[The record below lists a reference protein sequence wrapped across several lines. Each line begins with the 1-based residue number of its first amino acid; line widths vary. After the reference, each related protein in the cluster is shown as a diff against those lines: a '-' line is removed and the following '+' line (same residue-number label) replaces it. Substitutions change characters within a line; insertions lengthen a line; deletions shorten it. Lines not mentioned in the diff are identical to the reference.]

1 VRLVIVAVAA
11 LISWGQTGPLSA
23 AEAVRLPVSCSY
35 VANKVVLAP
44 SPSDELHVI
53 VGDREHKSIR
63 ACAPGL
69 GGKCRVWEVYR
80 FDLMCGGRQ
89 VSWRLVA
96 AQLQSL
102 PAAAVRRDA
111 PIRSH
116 LEPWEARILLSETD
130 FAPVD
135 EFGGRILPVA
145 NKPGPPSGGRDG
157 VVARAALTREITS
170 TDVATPPPGSLRPD
184 TDAVSPKTEPQK
196 SEPPRIDPPKAAEEI
211 PAVMP
216 VSLQPPP
223 AERADA
229 RPGSAAGAP
238 PSDGLKRDAAS
249 APGAAGS
256 DMADAAEAAAPDKSP
271 QPRNG
276 QVSGQ
281 PGSQVGFPLP
291 ALAAAVVLILIALVV
306 AGVLMRRRPAPP
318 RPYRGIVR
326 VVYETEPYQEPDIDA
341 AAQSRELMKQVSVEL
356 VNAMSAV
363 NGLKGAPALQTAL
376 HTELDS
382 IRRSLGFTQQ
392 SRGKSGEKKDW
403 NQIKT
408 QLTLSLEGTQ
418 RIIGIAEAA
427 RTSFSAHP
435 AALEVITTRL
445 EAYAF
450 LGVNASASETAL
462 KKAVNAL
469 RQCWHPDLA
478 TDEEDRRLREIRI
491 KQINMAWDLISRK
504 QMSAC

>member
-11 LISWGQTGPLSA
+11 LIWWGQTIPLSA
-23 AEAVRLPVSCSY
+23 TEAVRLPVSCNFI
-35 VANKVVLAP
+35 ANKVVLVP
-44 SPSDELHVI
+44 SPIDELHVI
-53 VGDREHKSIR
+53 VGDRERKSIR

-69 GGKCRVWEVYR
+69 SGKCRVWEVYR
-80 FDLMCGGRQ
+80 FDLLCGGRQ

-96 AQLQSL
+96 TQLQSL
-102 PAAAVRRDA
+102 PAAPARRDA
-111 PIRSH
+111 SFRSH
-116 LEPWEARILLSETD
+116 LEPWEARALLSETE

-145 NKPGPPSGGRDG
+145 DKPASRDP
-157 VVARAALTREITS
+157 VVARAVMARESMAAEIT
-170 TDVATPPPGSLRPD
+170 VPPPSANRLEP
-184 TDAVSPKTEPQK
+184 DAVSPKTEPL
-196 SEPPRIDPPKAAEEI
+196 KAVEEI
-211 PAVMP
+211 PP
-216 VSLQPPP
+216 LQRVSLQPMT
-223 AERADA
+223 AEKGDA
-229 RPGSAAGAP
+229 RGASAVGAS
-238 PSDGLKRDAAS
+238 PSDGPKRDTNPAPGTAGVTADAGASDTAAS
-249 APGAAGS
+249 TEKPAS
-256 DMADAAEAAAPDKSP
+256 AERPAMQLRRGVDI
-271 QPRNG
+271 R
-276 QVSGQ
+276 
-281 PGSQVGFPLP
+281 LP
-291 ALAAAVVLILIALVV
+291 AFAWALPLIAVVLAI
-306 AGVLMRRRPAPP
+306 AGVVVIWRRSAASRRPH
-318 RPYRGIVR
+318 RGIVR
-326 VVYETEPYQEPDIDA
+326 VVYETEAYQPEPDTDA
-341 AAQSRELMKQVSVEL
+341 VAASCRELMKQVAVEL

-392 SRGKSGEKKDW
+392 TRGKSGGKKDW

-408 QLTLSLEGTQ
+408 QLTLSLEGAQ
-418 RIIGIAEAA
+418 RIIGIADAA

>member
-11 LISWGQTGPLSA
+11 LICWVQTVPLSA
-23 AEAVRLPVSCSY
+23 AEAVRLPVSCNF
-35 VANKVVLAP
+35 VANKVVLVP
-44 SPSDELHVI
+44 SPSDEFHVI

-80 FDLMCGGRQ
+80 FELMCGGKP

-102 PAAAVRRDA
+102 PAAPVRRDA
-111 PIRSH
+111 SPRSR
-116 LEPWEARILLSETD
+116 LERLDAWEARILLSEPD

-135 EFGGRILPVA
+135 EFGGRILPVV
-145 NKPGPPSGGRDG
+145 NKPAPPPGQDAIVS
-157 VVARAALTREITS
+157 RAAMTTE
-170 TDVATPPPGSLRPD
+170 VTPPPPAAARLEQEAISSR
-184 TDAVSPKTEPQK
+184 
-196 SEPPRIDPPKAAEEI
+196 SEPPRPEALKTEALKSIVEI
-211 PAVMP
+211 PAAQP
-216 VSLQPPP
+216 VSLLQPAP
-223 AERADA
+223 AEKGDA
-229 RPGSAAGAP
+229 RPGSTVGTP
-238 PSDGLKRDAAS
+238 QSDGLKRDVNPAAS
-249 APGAAGS
+249 AGG
-256 DMADAAEAAAPDKSP
+256 ADAAETADATPAD
-271 QPRNG
+271 R
-276 QVSGQ
+276 SGQ
-281 PGSQVGFPLP
+281 LRSGLGNLRLP
-291 ALAAAVVLILIALVV
+291 ALAPALLLIVIALIA
-306 AGVLMRRRPAPP
+306 GIFMWRRSSSRP
-318 RPYRGIVR
+318 RRGGIVR
-326 VVYETEPYQEPDIDA
+326 VVYETEPYQPDADA
-341 AAQSRELMKQVSVEL
+341 AAESCRELMKQVSVEL

-392 SRGKSGEKKDW
+392 SRGKSGERKDW

-408 QLTLSLEGTQ
+408 QLTQSLDGTQ

>member
-1 VRLVIVAVAA
+1 VRLVIVVMAA
-11 LISWGQTGPLSA
+11 LICWGRTVPLSA
-23 AEAVRLPVSCSY
+23 AEAVRLPVSCSF
-35 VANKVVLAP
+35 VANKVVLVP

-69 GGKCRVWEVYR
+69 TGRCRVWEVYR
-80 FDLMCGGRQ
+80 FDLLCGGRQ

-102 PAAAVRRDA
+102 PAGPAKKDA
-111 PIRSH
+111 SLRSH
-116 LEPWEARILLSETD
+116 LEPWEARALLSETE

-145 NKPGPPSGGRDG
+145 DRRAPQSAGRDSAA
-157 VVARAALTREITS
+157 ARTALTAEI
-170 TDVATPPPGSLRPD
+170 TPPPPARLEP
-184 TDAVSPKTEPQK
+184 DAVSPKTEL
-196 SEPPRIDPPKAAEEI
+196 PRAVEEI
-211 PAVMP
+211 PALQP
-216 VSLQPPP
+216 VSLQPPADRSDAKP
-223 AERADA
+223 ANVV
-229 RPGSAAGAP
+229 GAS
-238 PSDGLKRDAAS
+238 PSDGPKRDVNP
-249 APGAAGS
+249 APGGVATAEAAG
-256 DMADAAEAAAPDKSP
+256 AAEAALPADKSAP
-271 QPRNG
+271 QSRNLID
-276 QVSGQ
+276 
-281 PGSQVGFPLP
+281 FLPL
-291 ALAAAVVLILIALVV
+291 ALASVLLLIVV
-306 AGVLMRRRPAPP
+306 ALMIAGVVAWWRSAASR

-326 VVYETEPYQEPDIDA
+326 VVYETEAHHPEPDADA
-341 AAQSRELMKQVSVEL
+341 AADSCRELMKQVAAEL

-382 IRRSLGFTQQ
+382 IRRSLGFKQQ
-392 SRGKSGEKKDW
+392 ARGQSGEKKDW

-408 QLTLSLEGTQ
+408 QLTLSLQGTQ